1 MKVTSLEVQWLR
13 LCLPMKWVRAQS
25 LVRELRSHLLQD
37 VAKIKIKN
45 KFKQS
50 PLKNPFKNHNEE
62 QYKICMSVCVCIYML
77 VNTHT
82 HTHIYI
88 HIDSSALS
96 SSFVTPCTVAFQ
108 TSLPMEFP
116 RQDYWSGLPFP
127 SPEDLPDPGIEPVS
141 LVLAGRFFTT
151 STTWETP

>member
-1 MKVTSLEVQWLR
+1 M
-13 LCLPMKWVRAQS
+13 C
-25 LVRELRSHLLQD
+25 
-37 VAKIKIKN
+37 
-45 KFKQS
+45 
-50 PLKNPFKNHNEE
+50 
-62 QYKICMSVCVCIYML
+62 VCVCVYIYML

-116 RQDYWSGLPFP
+116 RQGYWSGLPFP